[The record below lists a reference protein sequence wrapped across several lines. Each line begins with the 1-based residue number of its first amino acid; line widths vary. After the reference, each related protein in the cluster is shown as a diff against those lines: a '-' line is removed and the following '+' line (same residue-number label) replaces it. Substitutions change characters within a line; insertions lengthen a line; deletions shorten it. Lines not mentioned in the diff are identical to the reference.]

1 MALFGA
7 LPSEGKVW
15 VEEHLTN
22 ISSPILAKKFGIGF
36 IPADRIREGVV
47 PEMSVKDNITLASLD
62 MNTKRGFIQR
72 RNEINCVCEW
82 SEKLQIKFSSIEQ
95 PIKFLSGGIS
105 KR

>member
-1 MALFGA
+1 MLKVEGLSLNDLLKDISFDLHAGEIVGFCLIGSGINELALALFGA

-47 PEMSVKDNITLASLD
+47 PE
-62 MNTKRGFIQR
+62 
-72 RNEINCVCEW
+72 
-82 SEKLQIKFSSIEQ
+82 
-95 PIKFLSGGIS
+95 
-105 KR
+105 